1 MQLQHKDHG
10 NKLQQQQLQRLN
22 QEEIMDTNNNRCQR
36 YLLMVVDRN
45 QQFDKTIY
53 FYFRRVRVLNRG
65 F

>member
-1 MQLQHKDHG
+1 
-10 NKLQQQQLQRLN
+10 
-22 QEEIMDTNNNRCQR
+22 MDTNNNRCQR